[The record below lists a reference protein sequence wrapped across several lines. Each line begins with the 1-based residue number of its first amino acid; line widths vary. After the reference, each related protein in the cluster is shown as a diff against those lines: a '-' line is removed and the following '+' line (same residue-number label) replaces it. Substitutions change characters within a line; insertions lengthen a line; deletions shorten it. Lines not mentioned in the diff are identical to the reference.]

1 MNHLKCVLPF
11 ILSMFIKVVIDY
23 SKYMGMKYDQDSILA
38 FIKEGNHVKRKL
50 KVLTVTLLSPL
61 NLLPSFQMS
70 FK

>member
-1 MNHLKCVLPF
+1 MY
-11 ILSMFIKVVIDY
+11 IKVVIDY

-38 FIKEGNHVKRKL
+38 FIKEGNHAKRKL